1 MKNAPTPIGIRTG
14 QGFPPEN
21 AVLTTTAIDPPIMKP
36 RERIMRINQPSIAEN
51 IQPPKNLMAANT
63 MSEPIPIGRR
73 MSFWV
78 KPMKVQRS
86 QVPKEPQAIMIKPVN
101 ERAKKD
107 ASFQFIVEPQWQG
120 LQDSNL

>member
-1 MKNAPTPIGIRTG
+1 MKNAPTPIGIMTG

-36 RERIMRINQPSIAEN
+36 RERIMRINQPSIAKN
-51 IQPPKNLMAANT
+51 IQPPKNLMAAKT
-63 MSEPIPIGRR
+63 TSDPMPIGTR